1 MAMPTPSSS
10 PLAGPAPVTA
20 IPPIHS
26 AIPSFQEPMTLLPH
40 PHAQEDNHRHKQE
53 AILVTGGAGFIGSH
67 TVVQLLNLGKKLVIV
82 DNLCNSSEE
91 ALHRAKAL
99 AHKNPKGSFIFH
111 KVDLLDGVALQ
122 QVFELYTFTACI
134 HFAGLKAVGESS
146 QIPLGYYQTNVTG
159 TLNLVQLLQKHNCR
173 NLIFSSSAT
182 VYGLSSSD
190 APIKEDA
197 PTGAMNPYGRTK
209 LYIEEILRDTAMSEP
224 NKWNIILL
232 RYFNPVGAHESG
244 RIGEDPNGAPNNLM
258 PYVAQVAIGR
268 WPVINVFGND
278 YNTKDGTGVRDY
290 IHIQDLARGH
300 VAALEKIETVTQQ
313 CKTLGCVPYNLG
325 TGTGYSVMEMIQS
338 MSQAVGHALPYRII
352 GRRPGDVATVI
363 ADPGLAAKELG
374 WKAEKTLED
383 MCRDLWRW
391 QTQNPEGYASTSSLS
406 TAVGTTALNGATAAS
421 SSSTSSLSFSSSSI
435 ITSPVTPT
443 PAPFAIARQP
453 HLPLEGAKRTL
464 DGRST
469 PPSLATAYSPA
480 TSPAPAPTAKKTH
493 QSPF

>member
-1 MAMPTPSSS
+1 
-10 PLAGPAPVTA
+10 
-20 IPPIHS
+20 
-26 AIPSFQEPMTLLPH
+26 MTLLPH
-40 PHAQEDNHRHKQE
+40 THTPQNDTQE
-53 AILVTGGAGFIGSH
+53 AILITGGAGFIGSH

-82 DNLCNSSEE
+82 DNLCNSSEA

-99 AHKNPKGSFIFH
+99 AHNPKGTLIFH
-111 KVDLLDGVALQ
+111 KVDLLDGLALQ
-122 QVFELYTFTACI
+122 QVFDTYKFSACI

-159 TLNLVQLLQKHNCR
+159 TLNLVQLLQNHNCR

-182 VYGLSSSD
+182 VYGLPSSD

-197 PTGAMNPYGRTK
+197 PTRATNPYGRTK
-209 LYIEEILRDTAMSEP
+209 QYIEEILRDTALSEP
-224 NKWNIILL
+224 NQWNIILL

-244 RIGEDPNGAPNNLM
+244 RIGEDPNGTPNNLM

-290 IHIQDLARGH
+290 IHIEDLARGH
-300 VAALEKIETVTQQ
+300 VAALEKIEAMTRSN
-313 CKTLGCVPYNLG
+313 KTLGCVPYNLG

-338 MSQAVGHALPYRII
+338 MSQVVGHDLPYRVI

-363 ADPGLAAKELG
+363 ADPGLAAKEMG

-383 MCRDLWRW
+383 MCTDLWRW
-391 QTQNPEGYASTSSLS
+391 QTQNPEGYSAATTTTTSS
-406 TAVGTTALNGATAAS
+406 TTQVS
-421 SSSTSSLSFSSSSI
+421 SME
-435 ITSPVTPT
+435 PPMTPS
-443 PAPFAIARQP
+443 PAPHVHTQKP
-453 HLPLEGAKRTL
+453 SPLSLPTVNTAGVKRTV

-469 PPSLATAYSPA
+469 PPSLATALSPA
-480 TSPAPAPTAKKTH
+480 NSPAPAPSAKKTYP
-493 QSPF
+493 SAF